1 MKAVIVKTLIG
12 SGLFGL
18 FVLLLWADPSG
29 RYFNLSGLFL
39 VVVGTFAATV
49 LAHSFRGVTDL
60 LRRLRSKLTN
70 KASMDSEDLDV
81 FLHLVEAHRRGSVRA
96 AEQAA
101 RRLQES
107 LLRTGAELVIN
118 RTPQADLTRMLQWK
132 IGAQRERDQAE
143 IQIVRTMGAF
153 APAFGMLGTLLGLI
167 GMMYGLDANR
177 MEQIGESMGFA
188 MLTTVYGLVLAN
200 LVLKPLATRLERRA
214 NENLA
219 WAYVQMESVL
229 MLHDRCHAAMFRDY
243 WQAFFDHPEASEPID
258 SLPLSVAKS

>member
-1 MKAVIVKTLIG
+1 MKAVIVKVLIG

-96 AEQAA
+96 AEQSA

>member
-1 MKAVIVKTLIG
+1 MKAVMVKALIG
-12 SGLFGL
+12 FGL
-18 FVLLLWADPSG
+18 FALFILLLWADPSG

-39 VVVGTFAATV
+39 VFVGTFAATA
-49 LAHSFRGVTDL
+49 LAHSFRSVTEL
-60 LRRLRSKLTN
+60 LRQLRSKLGN
-70 KASMDSEDLDV
+70 KPSLPNEELEV
-81 FLHLVEAHRRGSVRA
+81 FLRVVEAHRRGSVRS
-96 AEQAA
+96 AELAA
-101 RRLQES
+101 RRLKES
-107 LLRTGAELVIN
+107 VLRTGAELVIG

-132 IGAQRERDQAE
+132 IGAQRERDRAE

-167 GMMYGLDANR
+167 GMMHDLDANR

-229 MLHDRCHAAMFRDY
+229 MLHDRCHAAMFRNY
-243 WQAFFDHPEASEPID
+243 WQAFFDRPGAGESVD
-258 SLPLSVAKS
+258 SLPLGVAES

>member
-1 MKAVIVKTLIG
+1 MKAVIAKALIG
-12 SGLFGL
+12 LGLLGL

-39 VVVGTFAATV
+39 VVVGTFAATA

-60 LRRLRSKLTN
+60 LRRLRSKLGN
-70 KASMDSEDLDV
+70 KAMETEDLDV
-81 FLHLVEAHRRGSVRA
+81 FLRVVEAHRHGSVRA

-101 RRLQES
+101 RRLQEP

-132 IGAQRERDQAE
+132 IGALRERDQAE

-153 APAFGMLGTLLGLI
+153 APAFGMLGTLFGLI

-177 MEQIGESMGFA
+177 MEQIGEAMGFA

-200 LVLKPLATRLERRA
+200 LVLKPVATRLERRA
-214 NENLA
+214 KENLA

-243 WQAFFDHPEASEPID
+243 WQAFFDQPEASEAVD
-258 SLPLSVAKS
+258 SLPLSMAKS

>member
-1 MKAVIVKTLIG
+1 MKAVIVKALIG
-12 SGLFGL
+12 TGLFGL
-18 FVLLLWADPSG
+18 FGLLLWADPSG
-29 RYFNLSGLFL
+29 RYFNISGLFL
-39 VVVGTFAATV
+39 VVVGTFAATA

-60 LRRLRSKLTN
+60 LRRLRAKLGNT
-70 KASMDSEDLDV
+70 AMDTEDLDV
-81 FLHLVEAHRRGSVRA
+81 FLRVVEAHRHGNVRA

-101 RRLQES
+101 RRLREP

-153 APAFGMLGTLLGLI
+153 APAFGMLGTLFGLI

-177 MEQIGESMGFA
+177 MEQIGEAMGFA

-200 LVLKPLATRLERRA
+200 LALKPLATRLERRA
-214 NENLA
+214 KENLA

-229 MLHDRCHAAMFRDY
+229 MLHDRCHVTMFRDY
-243 WQAFFDHPEASEPID
+243 WRAFFDQPEAGEAID
-258 SLPLSVAKS
+258 SLPLGMAKS

>member
-1 MKAVIVKTLIG
+1 MKAVIVNILIG

-29 RYFNLSGLFL
+29 RYFNISGLFL

-60 LRRLRSKLTN
+60 LRQLRSKLGS
-70 KASMDSEDLDV
+70 KASMASDDLDM
-81 FLHLVEAHRRGSVRA
+81 FLRVVDAHRQGAVRA

-101 RRLQES
+101 KRLQES
-107 LLRTGAELVIN
+107 LLRTGAELVIS
-118 RTPQADLTRMLQWK
+118 RTPPADLRRMLQWK

-143 IQIVRTMGAF
+143 IQIVRTMGTF
-153 APAFGMLGTLLGLI
+153 APAFGMLGTLFGLI

-177 MEQIGESMGFA
+177 MEQIGEAMGFA

-200 LVLKPLATRLERRA
+200 LALKPLATRLERRA
-214 NENLA
+214 KENLA

-243 WQAFFDHPEASEPID
+243 WQAFFDRPEASEPVD
-258 SLPLSVAKS
+258 ALPLSVVKS